1 MPAAIFAALPALT
14 IGAFAD
20 RSAWTWRATPTSL
33 GMPISLIFR
42 SDAVVV
48 DVQDGFEYQSTVPTA
63 TIAADAAPGI
73 AEGHTLTAPDGTTYK
88 VRTVAEPAGGLIVCR
103 LSRG

>member
-1 MPAAIFAALPALT
+1 MPAAIFSALPALT
-14 IGAFAD
+14 LGAFAD
-20 RSAWTWRATPTSL
+20 RLSWTWRATSTSP
-33 GMPISLIFR
+33 GTSIRLIFR
-42 SDAVVV
+42 ADAVVV
-48 DVQDGFEYQSTVPTA
+48 DVQDGAEYQSVAPMA

-73 AEGHTLTAPDGTTYK
+73 SEGHSLTSPDGHIYK